1 MLLCH
6 AVSNYDRRSAFAE
19 STDRSQLVESMT
31 GQCICIS
38 TSASDYR
45 KHNELSTRS
54 LLSSIY
60 YGHQFLSKIIKS
72 VSNT

>member
-1 MLLCH
+1 MLVGD
-6 AVSNYDRRSAFAE
+6 AVSNYEERSAFAQ

-38 TSASDYR
+38 ASASDYQ
-45 KHNELSTRS
+45 KHNNLSTRS
-54 LLSSIY
+54 LLSSIC